1 MAGSSKTADVPRKLP
16 PHEQIAGRAYQL
28 YLARG
33 CQPGHAMDDWLQAE
47 YELLQLPIHKIAELD
62 DPKYLSPKSK
72 RLVVK
77 KGALVALVQMALVL
91 ATQL

>member
-1 MAGSSKTADVPRKLP
+1 MTKMTRLVSVVAIGAS
-16 PHEQIAGRAYQL
+16 
-28 YLARG
+28 
-33 CQPGHAMDDWLQAE
+33 
-47 YELLQLPIHKIAELD
+47 LPIHKIAELD
-62 DPKYLSPKSK
+62 DPKSFSPKSK